1 MRFADLLRFS
11 GGALRGHRLRTAL
24 SLAGVSIGV
33 ASVVLLTSLGEGARR
48 YVTGEFASLGS
59 NLLIVFPGKTETT
72 GLSPFVTGAPHDLTL
87 DDAEAIARRVPLARR
102 VAPIVFGGATAR
114 YGERSR
120 DVGVW
125 GATAE
130 LAAVRKVQLASGRY
144 LPEGEP
150 LRGQRV
156 CVIGAKVREELFGAT
171 SPLGE
176 FLRLSDERFRII
188 GVMAPRGL
196 SMGADLD
203 EMVHVPVSRA
213 LRMCNRTSLFRVLV
227 EVSSHEEIPR
237 ARAAVIRLLTERH
250 DAEEDVTVWT
260 QDSVVATFSRILAL
274 LTATLAGIA
283 AISLT
288 VAGVGIMNV
297 MLVSVSERTREVGLL
312 KAIGVTGR
320 QVVAAFLI
328 EAAIISTAGGAVGIA
343 AASAGAWALRALYP
357 TFPVHA
363 PGWAIPAAVGLA
375 LSVGL
380 LFGVAPARR
389 AARLDPIAAL
399 ARR

>member
-130 LAAVRKVQLASGRY
+130 PAAVRKVQLASGRY

-213 LRMCNRTSLFRVLV
+213 LRMFNRTSLFRVLV

-237 ARAAVIRLLTERH
+237 ARDAVIRLLTERH

-363 PGWAIPAAVGLA
+363 PEWAIPAAVGLA
-375 LSVGL
+375 LAVGL

-389 AARLDPIAAL
+389 AARLDPITAL

>member
-1 MRFADLLRFS
+1 MRFRDLLRFS
-11 GGALRGHRLRTAL
+11 VGALRGHQLRTAL
-24 SLAGVSIGV
+24 SLTGVAIGV
-33 ASVVLLTSLGEGARR
+33 ASVVLLTALGEGARR

-72 GLSPFVTGAPHDLTL
+72 GLSPFVTGAPNDLTL
-87 DDAEAIARRVPLARR
+87 EDADAIARRVPLARR
-102 VAPIVFGGATAR
+102 VAPIVLGGAAAR
-114 YGERSR
+114 YGDRRR
-120 DVGVW
+120 DVGVL
-125 GATAE
+125 GATADM
-130 LAAVRKVQLASGRY
+130 AIVRKIRLSSGRY
-144 LPEGEP
+144 LPEGEAS
-150 LRGQRV
+150 RGQRV
-156 CVIGAKVREELFGAT
+156 CVIGAKVRDELFGAT

-176 FLRLSDERFRII
+176 FVRLGDERFRVI
-188 GVMAPRGL
+188 GVMVPRGV

-213 LRMCNRTSLFRVLV
+213 MRMFNRTSLFRVLV
-227 EVSSHEEIPR
+227 EISSHEEIPR
-237 ARAAVIRLLTERH
+237 AKTAVLRLLTERH
-250 DAEEDVTVWT
+250 GGEEDVTVWT

-297 MLVSVSERTREVGLL
+297 MLVSVSERTREIGLL

-320 QVVAAFLI
+320 QVVAAFLV
-328 EAAIISTAGGAVGIA
+328 EAAIISTSGGAVGLA
-343 AASAGAWALRALYP
+343 AASAGVGLLRLLYP
-357 TFPVHA
+357 SFPVHA
-363 PGWAIPAAVGLA
+363 PEWAIPAAVGLA
-375 LSVGL
+375 LGVGL

-389 AARLDPIAAL
+389 AARLDPITAL

>member
-1 MRFADLLRFS
+1 MRFLDLARFS
-11 GGALRGHRLRTAL
+11 AGALRGHRLRTAL
-24 SLAGVSIGV
+24 SLTGVSIGV
-33 ASVVLLTSLGEGARR
+33 ASVVLLTALGEGARR

-102 VAPIVFGGATAR
+102 VAPVAFGGAVAR
-114 YGERSR
+114 YGDRSR

-125 GATAE
+125 GATSD
-130 LAAVRKVQLASGRY
+130 LAVVRKIRLASGRY
-144 LPEGEP
+144 LPEGEAS
-150 LRGQRV
+150 RGQRV
-156 CVIGAKVREELFGAT
+156 CVLGAKIRDELFGAT

-176 FLRLSDERFRII
+176 FLRLGDERFRVI
-188 GVMAPRGL
+188 GVMVPRGL

-213 LRMCNRTSLFRVLV
+213 MQMFNRTSLFRVLV
-227 EVSSHEEIPR
+227 EISSHEEIPR
-237 ARAAVIRLLTERH
+237 AKLAVIRLMAERH
-250 DAEEDVTVWT
+250 GGEEDVTIRT

-283 AISLT
+283 AVSLT

-297 MLVSVSERTREVGLL
+297 MLVSVSERTREIGLL
-312 KAIGVTGR
+312 KALGVTAR
-320 QVVAAFLI
+320 QVVAAFLV
-328 EAAIISTAGGAVGIA
+328 EAAIISTAGGAAGLA
-343 AASAGAWALRALYP
+343 AASAGAWLLRALYP
-357 TFPVHA
+357 SFPVRA
-363 PGWAIPAAVGLA
+363 PEWAIPAAVGLA
-375 LSVGL
+375 LGVGL
-380 LFGVAPARR
+380 LFGVLPARR
-389 AARLDPIAAL
+389 AARLEPIAAL